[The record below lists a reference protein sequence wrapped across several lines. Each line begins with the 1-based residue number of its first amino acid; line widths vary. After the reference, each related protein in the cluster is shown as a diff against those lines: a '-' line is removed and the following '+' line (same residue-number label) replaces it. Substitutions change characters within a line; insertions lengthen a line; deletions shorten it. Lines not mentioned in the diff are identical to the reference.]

1 LILSFNGFSLTEVRL
16 YRSRDLPG
24 RWIGEDKH
32 GGLVH
37 WPAEPG
43 GWEQRTPYTGPK
55 RVLEECE
62 PTLARG
68 TGWPGGGR
76 GRPARSG
83 AAATTFGVRA
93 TTDEIAAW
101 KERAK
106 EEHKKPTVW
115 ARDEL
120 NAAVTRPRSKGK
132 P

>member
-1 LILSFNGFSLTEVRL
+1 MRL
-16 YRSRDLPG
+16 FRSREMPG

-43 GWEQRTPYTGPK
+43 GWTQRTPYTGGK
-55 RVLEECE
+55 RQLEEVE
-62 PTLARG
+62 PSLARG

-76 GRPARSG
+76 GRPPRLG
-83 AAATTFGVRA
+83 AAATTFGIRA

-101 KERAK
+101 TQRAE
-106 EEHKKPTVW
+106 EEHKRPTVW
-115 ARDEL
+115 ARDTL
-120 NAAVTRPRSKGK
+120 NAEVARPRGKSK